1 MKLST
6 RLTLAAALCALA
18 LAAATFPSETRAG
31 QEERQRIAVQPTPN
45 ASPKQQKEAAK
56 KAQSASEVFEQVMG
70 APDRSIPRELLDRA
84 EAVAVFPGMLKAG
97 FVVGG
102 RGGSGVISRRVTGGW
117 SAPAFFKMGGASV
130 GLQIGAARTDLV
142 LLFMNDDALR
152 GLLEDKLEVGGEASA
167 AAGPVGRTASASTNL
182 TLDAG
187 ILSYSRSKGLFAGLE
202 LKGAVINPDN
212 NLNEALYGLKARDI
226 LTGAKPATP
235 APTEASLSPGERD
248 LLAKSPVNAAPDIRD
263 KIVAEN
269 QELTELDR
277 RTFLFILNFQ
287 KKQFQAQ
294 DEALDPKAE
303 MARLRG
309 QAQPGDVV
317 TVHTG
322 STPIPAS

>member
-6 RLTLAAALCALA
+6 RVVLLAAVCALA
-18 LAAATFPSETRAG
+18 ASSALPLNASAQESRERKAVKPSA
-31 QEERQRIAVQPTPN
+31 N
-45 ASPKQQKEAAK
+45 ASPKQQKDATK
-56 KAQSASEVFEQVMG
+56 KADAASRVFEQVMG
-70 APDRSIPRELLDRA
+70 APDRSIPKELLDRA

-130 GLQIGAARTDLV
+130 GLQIGAAKTDLI
-142 LLFMNDDALR
+142 LLFMNESALK

-167 AAGPVGRTASASTNL
+167 AAGPVGRTASASTNI

-226 LTGAKPATP
+226 LTGTNKVPMADV
-235 APTEASLSPGERD
+235 LPGVI
-248 LLAKSPVNAAPDIRD
+248 LFPNTLARYSVR
-263 KIVAEN
+263 
-269 QELTELDR
+269 
-277 RTFLFILNFQ
+277 
-287 KKQFQAQ
+287 
-294 DEALDPKAE
+294 
-303 MARLRG
+303 
-309 QAQPGDVV
+309 
-317 TVHTG
+317 
-322 STPIPAS
+322 

>member
-6 RLTLAAALCALA
+6 RVVMLAAACALA
-18 LAAATFPSETRAG
+18 ASSVVPLNVWAQESRERVAVKPSA
-31 QEERQRIAVQPTPN
+31 N
-45 ASPKQQKEAAK
+45 ASPKQQKDATK
-56 KAQSASEVFEQVMG
+56 KAESASRVFEQVMG
-70 APDRSIPRELLDRA
+70 APDRSIPKELLDRA

-130 GLQIGAARTDLV
+130 GLQIGAAKTDLI
-142 LLFMNDDALR
+142 LLFMNESALK

-167 AAGPVGRTASASTNL
+167 AAGPVGRAAAASTNL

-226 LTGAKPATP
+226 LTGANKVQMADV
-235 APTEASLSPGERD
+235 LPG
-248 LLAKSPVNAAPDIRD
+248 VI
-263 KIVAEN
+263 
-269 QELTELDR
+269 
-277 RTFLFILNFQ
+277 LFPNTLG
-287 KKQFQAQ
+287 
-294 DEALDPKAE
+294 
-303 MARLRG
+303 RYSVR
-309 QAQPGDVV
+309 
-317 TVHTG
+317 
-322 STPIPAS
+322 